1 MMALRFSRIGLFDF
15 FAYGLTHIFCKDI
28 IDLVTNYLIFIS
40 KMTLDSIDYKLIEIL
55 QKNARITQLE
65 LAAEVGLSQPAV
77 AERMRKLEQEGVII
91 AYSAHVNARKLGK
104 DITAFIGVGISH
116 PKFNPAFA
124 KRIFAMS
131 EVLECHHVTGQDS
144 YLLKVKIENTEKL
157 DEFISVKLRTI
168 PGVTRTQTTIVMSSV
183 KEGMG
188 IHPTAERSDPPFH
201 IVSKTKRAV

>member
-1 MMALRFSRIGLFDF
+1 
-15 FAYGLTHIFCKDI
+15 
-28 IDLVTNYLIFIS
+28 
-40 KMTLDSIDYKLIEIL
+40 MTLDSIDYKLIEIL

-77 AERMRKLEQEGVII
+77 AERMRKLEQEGVITG
-91 AYSAHVNARKLGK
+91 YSAHVNARKLGK

-124 KRIFAMS
+124 KRIFAMP

-188 IHPTAERSDPPFH
+188 IHPTMEKSNHQFH
-201 IVSKTKRAV
+201 IVTKTKRMM

>member
-1 MMALRFSRIGLFDF
+1 MMASGFSTPGRFDS
-15 FAYGLTHIFCKDI
+15 FASGLTPISCKDI
-28 IDLVTNYLIFIS
+28 IDAVTYYLIFIS
-40 KMTLDSIDYKLIEIL
+40 EMTFDSIDYKLIEIL

-91 AYSAHVNARKLGK
+91 AYSARVDARKLGK
-104 DITAFIGVGISH
+104 DITAFIGVAISH

-124 KRIFAMS
+124 KRIFAMP
-131 EVLECHHVTGQDS
+131 EVLECHHVTGPDS

-157 DEFISVKLRTI
+157 DELISVKLRTI
-168 PGVTRTQTTIVMSSV
+168 PGVTRTQTTIVLSSV

-188 IHPTAERSDPPFH
+188 IHPTADRSDHQFH
-201 IVSKTKRAV
+201 IVSKTKRIV

>member
-1 MMALRFSRIGLFDF
+1 MSPDKSFSSGPNHSSEFS
-15 FAYGLTHIFCKDI
+15 LTHTFRIDI
-28 IDLVTNYLIFIS
+28 IDIVYYYLFFIS
-40 KMTLDSIDYKLIEIL
+40 EMTFDSIDYKLLEIL

-91 AYSAHVNARKLGK
+91 AYSAHVDARKLGR

-116 PKFNPAFA
+116 PKFNKAFA
-124 KRIFAMS
+124 KRIFALP

-144 YLLKVKIENTEKL
+144 YLLKVKIENTEEL
-157 DEFISVKLRTI
+157 DELLTVKLRTI
-168 PGVTRTQTTIVMSSV
+168 PGVTRTQTTIVLSSV

-188 IHPTAERSDPPFH
+188 IHPASEKSNHQFRK
-201 IVSKTKRAV
+201 VSKSKRLD